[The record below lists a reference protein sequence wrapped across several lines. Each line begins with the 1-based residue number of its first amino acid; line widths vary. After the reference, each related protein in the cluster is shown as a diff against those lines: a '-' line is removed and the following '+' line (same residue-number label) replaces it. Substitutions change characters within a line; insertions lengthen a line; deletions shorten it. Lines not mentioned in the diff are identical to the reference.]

1 MTFKQEEIVASRVD
15 VRYLDIKG
23 QLLEEKEKRLK
34 LQEELSIAR
43 EQVGKARADQDKLL
57 LELGKERQMH
67 LADMETRLGYH

>member
-1 MTFKQEEIVASRVD
+1 VTFKQEEIVASRVD

-43 EQVGKARADQDKLL
+43 EQVGKARADQDNLL

>member
-1 MTFKQEEIVASRVD
+1 VTFKQEEIVASRVD

>member
-57 LELGKERQMH
+57 LELGKERQTH